1 MGFYTN
7 QFDDLLACPHNWQA
21 LLELVLKHKI
31 LSISRRTRST
41 PFSRRVEA
49 AGVKA
54 YTVYNHMLLPT
65 VFDSI
70 EADYWH
76 LCEHVQVWD
85 VSCERQVEITG
96 PDSKRLV
103 QLMTPR
109 DISGTA
115 IGQGLYAPLCD
126 EQGCLVNDPVIIKLA
141 QDQWWISIADSDV
154 KLWAKGLANGYRLDV
169 NISEPDIWP
178 LAVQGPKAEQL
189 VARVFGD
196 AVYNIRFFRSRMLE
210 FNGTEMM
217 VARSGYS
224 KQGGFE
230 IYLNDAALGEPLW
243 DELFR
248 LGEDLNVK
256 AGAPNLIE
264 RIESG
269 LISYGNEITDA
280 HNPFECGLD
289 AYIDLDADI
298 ESLSLPALRA
308 IAGKHQNLLVGLVF
322 EQSIEID
329 NGDIEHGGQTV
340 GSISS
345 HVWSPRHRKHLA
357 LAMMKRDYLADHA
370 TVEVTGITGAIG
382 NLPFEFNYSNPATG

>member
-1 MGFYTN
+1 MN
-7 QFDDLLACPHNWQA
+7 
-21 LLELVLKHKI
+21 HKFI
-31 LSISRRTRST
+31 SISRRTRST
-41 PFSRRVEA
+41 PFSRRVEE

-65 VFDSI
+65 VFDTI
-70 EADYWH
+70 ETDYWH

-109 DISGTA
+109 DINRTA
-115 IGQGLYAPLCD
+115 VGQGLYAPLCD
-126 EQGCLVNDPVIIKLA
+126 ENGGLINDPIAIKFA
-141 QDQWWISIADSDV
+141 NNHWWLSIADSDV
-154 KLWAKGLANGYRLDV
+154 KLWAKGLASGYALDV

-178 LAVQGPKAEQL
+178 LAVQGPKAEEL
-189 VARVFGD
+189 VARVFGED
-196 AVYNIRFFRSRMLE
+196 VRRIKFFRSLMLD
-210 FNGTEMM
+210 FKGSEMM

-230 IYLNDAALGEPLW
+230 IYLNDAALAEPLW

-248 LGEDLNVK
+248 LGADLNVR
-256 AGAPNLIE
+256 AGGPNLIE

-269 LISYGNEITDA
+269 LLSYGSDMTDA
-280 HNPFECGLD
+280 HTPFECGLD

-308 IAGKHQNLLVGLVF
+308 IAGKHQNLLVGLMF
-322 EQSIEID
+322 EQAMEID
-329 NGDIEHGGQTV
+329 SGDIRFGAQIV
-340 GSISS
+340 GTISS
-345 HVWSPRHRKHLA
+345 HAWSPRLGKHLA
-357 LAMMKRDYLADHA
+357 LAMMKRDYLADHQ
-370 TVEVTGITGAIG
+370 TVEMKGMSGTICD
-382 NLPFEFNYSNPATG
+382 LPFAISTLHSATG